1 MPRTTQHAKRKRM
14 AQRRRGSYVVWAAL
28 MMVVLVGMMGLVVDA
43 GMLMATHRHA
53 HNAVDAAALAATF
66 SKLRQETDADATQAA
81 TDFVIEATH
90 NNIPNA
96 ALTVNIPPATG
107 AYAGAPK
114 YVEAIVTV
122 PMPTYFIHVLPGVN
136 QGSSV
141 TARAVAGYEVVA
153 AGEGVITLDPDARP
167 GLKVTGEGRLKVNGD
182 VYVNSEGGG
191 VDENGDSV
199 ENGNNQTAVSVSNN
213 ATVCATNVNVVGGVN
228 DPDNFENA
236 VPGGPNPLDALQLP
250 IEDPLLYLPTPMVS
264 NGVDP
269 TFHGA
274 PQAAD
279 GTLALNKPA
288 DSPNE
293 IIPDPE
299 TGEDMMV
306 LYPGVYESIKITGGK
321 VELKPG
327 IYVLKPA
334 NNTTFT
340 LDITGGDV
348 IADGIMFYNTGSDYD
363 ALDGSPDTLDGD
375 APPNPPNDVN
385 FGNVKI
391 NADMQ
396 FNGIDT
402 STYAYSPAVSDEFD
416 GMLFY
421 QRRWNDASMQIEG
434 DSDTGSLS
442 GTLYSKWGDV
452 KLAGQGTYD
461 AQFIVGS
468 MDITGQGDVTIN
480 YDGDNLGKAAKV
492 FLVE

>member
-1 MPRTTQHAKRKRM
+1 MTKRTLFTSRNRNAR
-14 AQRRRGSYVVWAAL
+14 RRRGTYVVWTAV
-28 MMVVLVGMMGLVVDA
+28 MMVVLVGLMGLVID
-43 GMLMATHRHA
+43 GGILMATHRHA
-53 HNAVDAAALAATF
+53 HNAADAAAMAAAYA
-66 SKLRQETDADATQAA
+66 KLRQESDVDATQVA
-81 TDFVIEATH
+81 TDFVIEPTH
-90 NNIPNA
+90 NGLPNA
-96 ALTVNIPPATG
+96 TVTVNIPPATG
-107 AYAGAPK
+107 AYTGAAG
-114 YVEAIVTV
+114 YVEAIVST
-122 PMPTYFIHVLPGVN
+122 PMPTYFIHVLPGVS

-141 TARAVAGYEVVA
+141 TARAVAGSEAVA

-167 GLKVTGEGRLKVNGD
+167 GLKVTGNGRLKVNGD

-191 VDENGDSV
+191 VDEDGVPVDNG
-199 ENGNNQTAVSVSNN
+199 ENQTAVSVSNN
-213 ATVCATNVNVVGGVN
+213 ATVCAANVNVVGGVN
-228 DPDNFENA
+228 DPDNFENV

-250 IEDPLLYLPTPMVS
+250 IADPLLYLPTPMVA
-264 NGVDP
+264 NGVDA
-269 TFHGA
+269 TFHGS
-274 PQAAD
+274 PQASD
-279 GTLALNKPA
+279 GGLALNKPPG
-288 DSPNE
+288 SQNE
-293 IIPDPE
+293 IVVDPE

-363 ALDGSPDTLDGD
+363 PATGLPDTNDGD
-375 APPNPPNDVN
+375 NPPNAPGNVK
-385 FGNVKI
+385 FGNIKI

-402 STYAYSPAVSDEFD
+402 ASYAYSPAVSDVFD

-421 QRRWNDASMQIEG
+421 QRRWSTASMQVEG
-434 DSDTGSLS
+434 DSDGGNLS
-442 GTLYSKWGDV
+442 GTLYAKWGDV

-468 MDITGQGDVTIN
+468 MEITGQGDITIN
-480 YDGDNLGKAAKV
+480 YNGDNVGKAAKV